1 MQNVDIKTI
10 EESIIDDYNIYY
22 KNSDHSY
29 YLYEEYEQNIN
40 NYIEQHN
47 KDTTME
53 YYSSNDKNQTIM
65 SYKSTNIIY
74 EVNITQIDYNNFNV
88 KIYLC
93 NLLKEFDKNNEYNE
107 IYKSIQKTKDSIVEW
122 NNYLNLKKKKKRN
135 VDWAIDRLIEDF

>member
-1 MQNVDIKTI
+1 MD
-10 EESIIDDYNIYY
+10 
-22 KNSDHSY
+22 
-29 YLYEEYEQNIN
+29 
-40 NYIEQHN
+40 
-47 KDTTME
+47 

-74 EVNITQIDYNNFNV
+74 EVNITQIDCNNYHE
-88 KIYLC
+88 KIYIC
-93 NLLKEFDKNNEYNE
+93 NLLKEFDILKNNEYNE

>member
-1 MQNVDIKTI
+1 MQNVDIKTM

-47 KDTTME
+47 KDTTMD

-74 EVNITQIDYNNFNV
+74 EVNITQIDCNNYHV

-93 NLLKEFDKNNEYNE
+93 NLLKEFDILKNNEYNE

-122 NNYLNLKKKKKRN
+122 NNYLNLKKKKEKKC
-135 VDWAIDRLIEDF
+135 RLGN